1 MRRSLERQCQY
12 DSECT
17 MKTLYA
23 DFIIERAIYAILL
36 CTEDIG
42 LIDSTLSN
50 INDEEIR
57 QLTKCEA
64 ISFQAGNRELFD
76 VANGR
81 VEAGDGPRGVAGL
94 RKPVTALNRKSC
106 PPSIIV

>member
-1 MRRSLERQCQY
+1 MRRSLEKQCQY

-57 QLTKCEA
+57 
-64 ISFQAGNRELFD
+64 
-76 VANGR
+76 
-81 VEAGDGPRGVAGL
+81 
-94 RKPVTALNRKSC
+94 
-106 PPSIIV
+106 